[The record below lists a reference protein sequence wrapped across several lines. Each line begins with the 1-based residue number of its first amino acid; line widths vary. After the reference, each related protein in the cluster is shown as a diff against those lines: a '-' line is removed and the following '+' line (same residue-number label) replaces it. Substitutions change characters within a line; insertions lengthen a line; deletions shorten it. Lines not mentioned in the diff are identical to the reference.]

1 MYINSGFIK
10 ISDIINTRSE
20 FDGLKKK
27 LKETEVVDGFLEIFP
42 DLGKVA
48 KALKVEKKTLF
59 LKVENSVWRNELK
72 FSESVIIEK
81 INMFFKEERIK
92 FIKFS

>member
-1 MYINSGFIK
+1 MDKDFVKLSE
-10 ISDIINTRSE
+10 IINTKPE
-20 FDGLKKK
+20 FEGLRKR

-48 KALKVEKKTLF
+48 KALKVDKKTLF
-59 LKVENSVWRNELK
+59 LKVENSVWRSELK

-81 INMFFKEERIK
+81 INSFFKEERIRYLK
-92 FIKFS
+92 FL